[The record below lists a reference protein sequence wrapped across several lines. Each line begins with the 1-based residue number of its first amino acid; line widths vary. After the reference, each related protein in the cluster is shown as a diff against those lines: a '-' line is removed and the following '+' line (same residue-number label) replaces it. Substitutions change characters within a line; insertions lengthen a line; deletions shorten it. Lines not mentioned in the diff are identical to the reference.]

1 MGAEIRPEPT
11 PEEREAI
18 LQALAELE
26 EDGAESAWWQT
37 GVRDAVE
44 GEDEEP

>member
-1 MGAEIRPEPT
+1 MGAEIKPEPT

-18 LQALAELE
+18 MRVLAELE
-26 EDGAESAWWQT
+26 EDGTESVWWQE
-37 GVRDAVE
+37 GLREAVE